1 MTGPWGAISFD
12 FLQLFRIGNSK
23 TRLLSNSSII
33 FMESGCIWTAIFLA
47 FASSLLVDVYIRI
60 FELYLA
66 GLLSV

>member
-23 TRLLSNSSII
+23 TRLLSNSSVI
-33 FMESGCIWTAIFLA
+33 FMESGCIWTFRLA
-47 FASSLLVDVYIRI
+47 FARSLLVDVYIRI